1 MEKIVIKIIKKVNK
15 QDFILLNKEA
25 GWWKKEYEKDLSFIE
40 GMVKNAFCF
49 VGVFHGKKMIG
60 MGRSIS
66 DKVSDAY
73 IQDVTVLKKY
83 RGKGI
88 GKKIIKTILQ
98 FLRSHKIGWVGLIA
112 EPGSGSFYK
121 DFGFKLMKNYKPML
135 LEKRI

>member
-1 MEKIVIKIIKKVNK
+1 MGKIEIKIIKKINK
-15 QDFILLNKEA
+15 ADFINLNKEA
-25 GWWKKEYEKDLSFIE
+25 GWWKKEYEKDLSFID

-49 VGVFHGKKMIG
+49 FAAFDGKKMIG

-88 GKKIIKTILQ
+88 GRRLIKKILE
-98 FLRSHKIGWVGLIA
+98 FLKARHIGWVALIA
-112 EPGSGSFYK
+112 EPGTGSFYK
-121 DFGFKLMKNYKPML
+121 DFGFKTMKAYKPMI